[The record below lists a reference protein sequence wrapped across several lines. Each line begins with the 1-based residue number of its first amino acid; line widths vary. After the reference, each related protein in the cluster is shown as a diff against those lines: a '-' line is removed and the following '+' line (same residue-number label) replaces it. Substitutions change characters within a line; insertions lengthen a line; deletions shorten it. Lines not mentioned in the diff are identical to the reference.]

1 MNNTHTTE
9 IMDDTLAGDAKR
21 FYDSLNEK
29 EKQAFHI
36 AQNHLGSLFTV
47 EKTNGFLKWKE
58 TQK

>member
-1 MNNTHTTE
+1 MDTIESMNY
-9 IMDDTLAGDAKR
+9 TLSDDAKR

-29 EKQAFHI
+29 EKRAFHI

-58 TQK
+58 KQK

>member
-1 MNNTHTTE
+1 MDTTE
-9 IMDDTLAGDAKR
+9 IMENTLTGDAKR

-47 EKTNGFLKWKE
+47 EKTNGFLKWKQ

>member
-1 MNNTHTTE
+1 MNNTTE
-9 IMDDTLAGDAKR
+9 SMDYALTGDAKR

-58 TQK
+58 KQK